1 MARIH
6 PTDTPTRRRV
16 IRTDTAAHMIHD
28 LMHTVKFSGT
38 HLARLLLLTPW
49 VLSAA
54 MPALQQLIIMSPS
67 TISTPV
73 PLWDTSTGA
82 ELHLAT
88 AVVGLVTLLW
98 SQFLEAR
105 RRQRVPASA
114 VALNSR
120 WASTLGGCTTT
131 DARSIRAWTRFDC
144 VEAACIYVCAAVGTL
159 LTRFPFTLYFRITC
173 ALAWMPALALVLV
186 IIKRVV
192 DSVVHAQGETYPSW
206 VTATANPVLSKA
218 LLFEVLLLV
227 MWLHASQYTPYPKPQ
242 LDSALRVML
251 DTGNNSAI
259 LCNDEAVFWA
269 SFSLPFEWSSNSEPL
284 DCDEP
289 TCGYKSW
296 RGLCEARRLA
306 PLSWAITTTLEYQLY
321 VVPTLLALA
330 ISLIG
335 NGRIARGRTGELNL
349 AGLLAPHILLILG
362 LGLCALIVS
371 IGFLAMFFVQAPLL
385 MSGQAPT
392 GPRVCMPSSVCG
404 HLHLAWYL
412 GFAAVCLLPIDTLGR
427 FLKQRSNRN
436 RSYFLSYK
444 QDDQNDGA
452 VQMLY
457 SLLPK
462 CWLDKYAEDRSVEG
476 MVAGVTKS
484 DVFVA
489 IISPKY
495 FCSYF
500 CCLEMH
506 TALSQGKRILVVW
519 NQSKFKEVQEALEW
533 IPPEL
538 SMLKSNEL
546 LPIQEDIQMAATCV
560 ACIAAADVKALNSRY
575 GSIPNSFGTDPKS
588 GGAFSFGSQEED
600 AGEKGEEIRLAEAAV
615 AEEGNFPFLARTQ
628 EGCIHKNLH

>member
-28 LMHTVKFSGT
+28 LMHTDKFSGT

-120 WASTLGGCTTT
+120 WASTLGGCTTK
-131 DARSIRAWTRFDC
+131 DAKSVRVWTRFDC
-144 VEAACIYVCAAVGTL
+144 VEAACVCATAAVGIL
-159 LTRFPFTLYFRITC
+159 LTKRSYTLYFRILMTI
-173 ALAWMPALALVLV
+173 ASVATFVL
-186 IIKRVV
+186 IIFIVKRMVDAVV
-192 DSVVHAQGETYPSW
+192 YTQGPTFPSW
-206 VTATANPVLSKA
+206 VTATANPVLSKV
-218 LLFEVLLLV
+218 LLFEIVVLL
-227 MWLHASQYTPYPKPQ
+227 MWLHASLYAPFPNAQ
-242 LDSALRVML
+242 LEGALSVML

-259 LCNDEAVFWA
+259 LCDDEAAFRA
-269 SFSLPFEWSSNSEPL
+269 SFSLPFTWRVGREPL

-289 TCGYKSW
+289 TCGYSSW
-296 RGLCEARRLA
+296 RDLCEARRLA
-306 PLSWAITTTLEYQLY
+306 PLSSATTQAAMYQFWCI
-321 VVPTLLALA
+321 PILLFVT

-349 AGLLAPHILLILG
+349 AGLLAPHILLIVV
-362 LGLCALIVS
+362 LGLCTLIVG
-371 IGFLAMFFVQAPLL
+371 IYFVAMFLVQAPLL

-392 GPRVCMPSSVCG
+392 DPLVCMPSSMCG
-404 HLHLAWYL
+404 HLYLAMYM
-412 GFAAVCLLPIDTLGR
+412 GCVAVCLLPVDTLGR
-427 FLKQRSNRN
+427 FLKQSNNRS

-452 VQMLY
+452 VQMLHG
-457 SLLPK
+457 LLPK
-462 CWLDKYAEDRSVEG
+462 CWLDKYEDRSEEG
-476 MVAGVTKS
+476 RVAGVTKS

-489 IISPKY
+489 IISPTY
-495 FCSYF
+495 FYHHL

-506 TALSQGKRILVVW
+506 TALSQGKRILVSW
-519 NQSKFKEVQEALEW
+519 NQSKFKVQEALEW

-538 SMLKSNEL
+538 SMLKSSEL

-560 ACIAAADVKALNSRY
+560 TRIAAADAKALKSRY

-588 GGAFSFGSQEED
+588 GETFSFGSQDEV
-600 AGEKGEEIRLAEAAV
+600 K
-615 AEEGNFPFLARTQ
+615 PFNA
-628 EGCIHKNLH
+628 